1 MNPSLQ
7 DLILSSFDP
16 GFDSKLGQLRSEM
29 LEAAR
34 LAGYDSEQNR
44 TVLNILRDVAERG
57 DPAVAEYTKK
67 FDGVELEPSQFRIG
81 TDEIS
86 KAHASLDRSLLASL
100 RKAIANVRAYQE
112 KIFIGRRESSQFS
125 ALSSQLPTV
134 NCQLPTGNSGGT
146 GIKYVPIRRAG
157 VCVPGA
163 AAPLPSTVIMTVVP
177 AQVAGVPE
185 IAVVSPP
192 RYRRATENG
201 GQKTEASR
209 ASVPARQKPCGDARP
224 AGSIHPVILAVCHEL
239 GVTEV
244 YRIGGVQAVGALAF
258 GTHTIAKVDKIVGPG
273 NKWVQSA
280 KKNVAG
286 DYVGIDS
293 IAGPSEVLVIAND
306 QANPA
311 WVAADMLSQAE
322 HGTDSSAIVLTDS
335 PPLAR
340 AIVEHLSSQ
349 LESLPRAA
357 DAAQSLQRF
366 SRVVVVENMEEAI
379 RLANEFATEHLEIQC
394 GDRSRSIAEKITNA
408 GAVFI
413 GPYTPVAVGDYWAGP
428 SHTLPTGS
436 RARFSSA
443 LTSNDFVKSIS
454 LIEYSADQLAA
465 AADDIIRLAETEG
478 LDAHARSVRLRR
490 QE

>member
-7 DLILSSFDP
+7 ELVLSFSDP
-16 GFDSKLGQLRSEM
+16 GFEARLRQLRSEM
-29 LEAAR
+29 LQAAR
-34 LAGYDSEQNR
+34 LAGPDSEQNR
-44 TVLNILRDVAERG
+44 TVVSILRDVAERG

-67 FDGVELEPSQFRIG
+67 FDGVELAPAQFRIG
-81 TDEIS
+81 TEELAQ
-86 KAHASLDRSLLASL
+86 AHDSLDRSLLASL

-112 KIFIGRRESSQFS
+112 RIFVGRRSEFSQG
-125 ALSSQLPTV
+125 A
-134 NCQLPTGNSGGT
+134 
-146 GIKYVPIRRAG
+146 GIKYVPIRRTG

-163 AAPLPSTVIMTVVP
+163 AAPLPSTVLMTVVP
-177 AQVAGVPE
+177 AQVAGVQE
-185 IAVVSPP
+185 IAVISPP
-192 RYRRATENG
+192 RYRAADDGR
-201 GQKTEASR
+201 EASKS
-209 ASVPARQKPCGDARP
+209 AIHNPQSAIGT
-224 AGSIHPVILAVCHEL
+224 IHPVILAVCHEL

-258 GTHTIAKVDKIVGPG
+258 GTQTIAKVDKIVGPG

-293 IAGPSEVLVIAND
+293 IAGPSEVLVLAND

-311 WVAADMLSQAE
+311 WVATDMLSQAE
-322 HGTDSSAIVLTDS
+322 HGTDSSAIVLTNS
-335 PPLAR
+335 APLAQ
-340 AIVEHLSSQ
+340 AILEQLSRQ

-357 DAAQSLQRF
+357 DALQSLTRF
-366 SRVVVVENMEEAI
+366 SRIIVVGNMDDAI
-379 RLANEFATEHLEIQC
+379 RWANEFATEHLEVQC
-394 GDRSRSIAEKITNA
+394 GDRSRQIAERITSA

-454 LIEYSADQLAA
+454 LIEYTAAELAA
-465 AADDIIRLAETEG
+465 AADDIIRLAEVEG
-478 LDAHARSVRLRR
+478 LDAHARSVQIRR
-490 QE
+490 RS